1 LSIRIILADDHQ
13 IMRDGLRSLLEKQP
27 GMEVVGEAVNGRE
40 AVQLA
45 QRSKPDVVIMDINM
59 PVLGGVEATSQI
71 TAALPEVKV
80 IALSVHS
87 EIRVVVTILQA
98 GASGFLPKDCP
109 FEELAHAINTVVGN
123 HTYLSPGIA
132 DTVIANCLEH
142 ISPTES
148 SAFLVLT
155 PREREV
161 LQLIAEGWA
170 TKKIASHLHVSIKT
184 VDTHKRRIMAK
195 LNLFSIAELTKYAIQ
210 EGLTSQQP

>member
-1 LSIRIILADDHQ
+1 MSIRILLADDHK

-59 PVLGGVEATSQI
+59 PVLRGVEATRQI
-71 TAALPEVKV
+71 VAALPEVKV

-87 EIRVVVTILQA
+87 EISRVVAILQA
-98 GASGFLPKDCP
+98 GASGFLPKDSP

-132 DTVIANCLEH
+132 DTVIGDYLEH
-142 ISPTES
+142 ISSTES
-148 SAFLVLT
+148 SAFSVLT
-155 PREREV
+155 PREREI
-161 LQLIAEGWA
+161 LQLIAEGWT
-170 TKKIASHLHVSIKT
+170 TKKIASHLHVSVKT
-184 VDTHKRRIMAK
+184 VDTHKRHIMAK

-210 EGLTSQQP
+210 EGLTSHQP

>member
-1 LSIRIILADDHQ
+1 LSIRILLADDHK

-59 PVLGGVEATSQI
+59 PVLSGVEATRQI
-71 TAALPEVKV
+71 ITALPEVKV

-87 EIRVVVTILQA
+87 EISIVVTILQA

-109 FEELAHAINTVVGN
+109 FEELAHAINTVVGK

-132 DTVIANCLEH
+132 DTVIADYLEH
-142 ISPTES
+142 IPSTKS
-148 SAFLVLT
+148 SAFSVLT
-155 PREREV
+155 PREREI
-161 LQLIAEGWA
+161 LQLIAEGWP
-170 TKKIASHLHVSIKT
+170 TKKIASHLHISIKT

-210 EGLTSQQP
+210 EGLTSHQP

>member
-1 LSIRIILADDHQ
+1 MSIRIILADDHK

-40 AVQLA
+40 ALQLA

-59 PVLGGVEATSQI
+59 PVLGGVEATRQI
-71 TAALPEVKV
+71 TGGLPEVKV

-87 EIRVVVTILQA
+87 EISVVVSILQA

-161 LQLIAEGWA
+161 LQLIAEGWT